1 MDGWPLDGSE
11 RTVRMDSLMVFED
24 EVHVCALGRSGCRAL
39 FCGVDGDPG
48 RVSWAVGFKESGEVI
63 ISNRI
68 FADLADSVPE
78 SFWISD
84 NWLALS

>member
-1 MDGWPLDGSE
+1 MA
-11 RTVRMDSLMVFED
+11 FED
-24 EVHVCALGRSGCRAL
+24 EVLHVCASGGSGCRAL

-48 RVSWAVGFKESGEVI
+48 RVLWAVGFKESGEVI

-78 SFWISD
+78 SF
-84 NWLALS
+84 